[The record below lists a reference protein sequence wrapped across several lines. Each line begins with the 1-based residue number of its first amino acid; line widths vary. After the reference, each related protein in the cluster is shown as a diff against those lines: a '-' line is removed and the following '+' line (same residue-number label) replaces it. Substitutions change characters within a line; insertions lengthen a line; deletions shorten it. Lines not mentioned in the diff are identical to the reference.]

1 MKTTNGNGHG
11 NRNGKA
17 GRFTTEVIDANP
29 YLQRPA
35 VDKTRMP
42 SPGEEDPFSRAID
55 TDDETAAVE
64 TEDRQR
70 KVTRRR
76 RFALAGVAAVFL
88 IAIISALALYFSGS
102 TRVEYGKNPKQRTVM
117 PPPPNSTT
125 TSGRDTRTEKAI
137 EEAQRLTSG
146 SDQNTSVTA
155 DPLKPS
161 STLAPQT
168 AEKPDMPF
176 TVPATTGLG
185 TTVNTQPNDLETRTN
200 TETSFGIQGGP
211 GTISATNGGPGAT
224 KTTRSQRSSETS
236 IYMTDASGHRAEPGP
251 NTTPRPNSRPLPTL
265 ESNAKAAVLPAFGSM
280 LPVRTIGALYSLR
293 IGALVR
299 LELTR
304 DARGGG
310 WSMKRGTTLV
320 GTTKGSDLDRAYVSI
335 LGFIDPQTGR
345 LVKLGGEVRGG
356 DGGEGLKGKRRQLDS
371 GWVRALGRVSGAAL
385 DVAGALLSGRSRD
398 TVVISDGLRTRA
410 INPVTDEVSG
420 VLGGELNR
428 RQERGFVEVVAGTPG
443 YVMVTDLPA
452 IMRGTEATPELDD
465 KTLAL
470 LTDVDVARP
479 ATGLSEHELAELLA
493 NGSPEEIRAAMSR
506 MTSEMRKI
514 ATAVLP
520 P

>member
-1 MKTTNGNGHG
+1 MKTTNGNG
-11 NRNGKA
+11 NGKA

-29 YLQRPA
+29 YLQRPS
-35 VDKTRMP
+35 VDKTP
-42 SPGEEDPFSRAID
+42 KPLSGEQDPFEAPID
-55 TDDETAAVE
+55 HDDETAAVE
-64 TEDRQR
+64 TEERQS

-88 IAIISALALYFSGS
+88 IAIISALVLYFGGS
-102 TRVEYGKNPKQRTVM
+102 TRVEYGRRPRTVM
-117 PPPPNSTT
+117 PPPPNGTT
-125 TSGRDTRTEKAI
+125 TSGRDTRTDQAI

-155 DPLKPS
+155 TPPKPL
-161 STLAPQT
+161 STQAPQT
-168 AEKPDMPF
+168 AEQRPDNPF

-185 TTVNTQPNDLETRTN
+185 ATVNTQPNDLQTRTN
-200 TETSFGIQGGP
+200 TETSFDIQSGP
-211 GTISATNGGPGAT
+211 GTIPATNGAPGASRT
-224 KTTRSQRSSETS
+224 NRSQRSSETS
-236 IYMTDASGHRAEPGP
+236 LYMTDPSDHRAEPGP
-251 NTTPRPNSRPLPTL
+251 NSTRQPNIKPLPML
-265 ESNAKAAVLPAFGSM
+265 ESNAKGAVLPAFASM

-293 IGALVR
+293 RGALVR

-304 DARGGG
+304 DARGSG

-320 GTTKGSDLDRAYVSI
+320 GTTKGSDLDRAYVTI

-385 DVAGALLSGRSRD
+385 DVAGALLSGRGRD

-452 IMRGTEATPELDD
+452 IIRGTEATPELDD
-465 KTLAL
+465 QTLAL

-493 NGSPEEIRAAMSR
+493 NGSPEEIRAAMPR

>member
-1 MKTTNGNGHG
+1 MKTTNGNG
-11 NRNGKA
+11 NGKT
-17 GRFTTEVIDANP
+17 GSFTTEVIDANP

-35 VDKTRMP
+35 ADKTCVP
-42 SPGEEDPFSRAID
+42 SPGKEDPFDPAID
-55 TDDETAAVE
+55 NDDETAAVE
-64 TEDRQR
+64 TEDRQS

-76 RFALAGVAAVFL
+76 RFALAGVAALFL
-88 IAIISALALYFSGS
+88 IVIISALALYFASG
-102 TRVEYGKNPKQRTVM
+102 TRVEYGKSPKQRTVV
-117 PPPPNSTT
+117 PPPPSGTT
-125 TSGRDTRTEKAI
+125 TSGRDTRTDQAI

-146 SDQNTSVTA
+146 SDQNTAIIATPK
-155 DPLKPS
+155 PL
-161 STLAPQT
+161 STQAPQT
-168 AEKPDMPF
+168 AGRSDVPF

-185 TTVNTQPNDLETRTN
+185 TTVNTQPNDFQTRTN
-200 TETSFGIQGGP
+200 TESSFDTQSGP
-211 GTISATNGGPGAT
+211 GTLSATNGAPGVS
-224 KTTRSQRSSETS
+224 KTTRSLRSSETS
-236 IYMTDASGHRAEPGP
+236 IYMTDASDHRAEPGL
-251 NTTPRPNSRPLPTL
+251 NTARQPNSKPLTML

-293 IGALVR
+293 TGALVR

-320 GTTKGSDLDRAYVSI
+320 GTTRGSDLDRAYVTI
-335 LGFIDPQTGR
+335 LGFIDPQTRR

-385 DVAGALLSGRSRD
+385 DLAGALLSGRGRD

-410 INPVTDEVSG
+410 INPVTDELGG

-428 RQERGFVEVVAGTPG
+428 RQGRGFVEVVAGTPG

-452 IMRGTEATPELDD
+452 IIRGTEATPELDD
-465 KTLAL
+465 KALAL

-493 NGSPEEIRAAMSR
+493 NGSPEEIRAAMPR

-514 ATAVLP
+514 AAAVLP

>member
-1 MKTTNGNGHG
+1 MKTTNGNG
-11 NRNGKA
+11 KA
-17 GRFTTEVIDANP
+17 GSFTTEVIDANP
-29 YLQRPA
+29 YLQRPGA
-35 VDKTRMP
+35 DKTRMP
-42 SPGEEDPFSRAID
+42 APGEEDPFDPAID
-55 TDDETAAVE
+55 NDDETAAVE
-64 TEDRQR
+64 TEDHQS

-76 RFALAGVAAVFL
+76 RFALAGVAALFL
-88 IAIISALALYFSGS
+88 IVIISALALYFGSS
-102 TRVEYGKNPKQRTVM
+102 TRVEYGKSPKQRTVV
-117 PPPPNSTT
+117 PPPPNGTT
-125 TSGRDTRTEKAI
+125 TSGRDTRTDQAI

-146 SDQNTSVTA
+146 SDQSTA
-155 DPLKPS
+155 ITATPPKPV
-161 STLAPQT
+161 STQAPKT
-168 AEKPDMPF
+168 AERSDVPF
-176 TVPATTGLG
+176 TAPSTTGLS
-185 TTVNTQPNDLETRTN
+185 TTVNTEPNNFQTRTN
-200 TETSFGIQGGP
+200 TESSFDTQ
-211 GTISATNGGPGAT
+211 SGPGALSSKSGAPGVS
-224 KTTRSQRSSETS
+224 KTTRSLRSSETS
-236 IYMTDASGHRAEPGP
+236 IYVTDASDHRTEPGL
-251 NTTPRPNSRPLPTL
+251 NSARQPTSKPPTIL
-265 ESNAKAAVLPAFGSM
+265 ESKAKAAVLPAFGSM

-293 IGALVR
+293 TGALVR

-320 GTTKGSDLDRAYVSI
+320 GTTKGSDLDRAYVTI

-371 GWVRALGRVSGAAL
+371 GWERALGRVTGAAL
-385 DVAGALLSGRSRD
+385 DLAGALLSGRGRD

-410 INPVTDEVSG
+410 INPVTDELSG

-428 RQERGFVEVVAGTPG
+428 KQERGFVEVVAGTPG

-452 IMRGTEATPELDD
+452 IIRGTEATPELND
-465 KTLAL
+465 KALAL

-493 NGSPEEIRAAMSR
+493 NGSPEEIRAAMPR

-514 ATAVLP
+514 AAGVLP